1 MTMRWLLWLTA
12 LALTAWFSLGGEDG
26 AGEGVSEAVVRSAPA
41 GAPTAE
47 VSKTVRV
54 VAKSSS
60 PELGLHRLKLRESPQ
75 KSFDPETVADMAVK
89 EPPIF
94 HAQTWNPPPPK
105 VVKKEEPPKPP
116 PWPYTYLGQQLS
128 GGVWWVYLTLG
139 EETRA
144 IKKDQ
149 VLDGKYRIDKI
160 DPPQLSVTYLPL
172 NEVQTV
178 TIGALK

>member
-1 MTMRWLLWLTA
+1 MNQRWVFWMTA
-12 LALTAWFSLGGEDG
+12 LALTVWLSLGAQDG
-26 AGEGVSEAVVRSAPA
+26 GDAGVSEAVVRTPS
-41 GAPTAE
+41 TAVAT
-47 VSKTVRV
+47 VSKTLPTSTPSR
-54 VAKSSS
+54 KSNA
-60 PELGLHRLKLRESPQ
+60 ELGLMRLKVREEPQ
-75 KSFDPETVADMAVK
+75 RLLDADTVSDMAQK

-105 VVKKEEPPKPP
+105 VVKKEEPPKAP
-116 PWPYTYLGQQLS
+116 PWPYTYLGQQFT
-128 GGVWWVYLTLG
+128 GGVWWVYLMLG

-149 VLDGKYRIDKI
+149 VLDGKYRIEKI
-160 DPPQLSVTYLPL
+160 DPPHLSVTFLPL